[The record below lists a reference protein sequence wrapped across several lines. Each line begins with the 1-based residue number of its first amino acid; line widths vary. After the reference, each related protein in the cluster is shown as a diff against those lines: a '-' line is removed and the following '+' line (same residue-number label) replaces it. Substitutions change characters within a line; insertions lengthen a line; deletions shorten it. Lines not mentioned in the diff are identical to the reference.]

1 MDIVVKEL
9 KNFLDAFN
17 RRWET
22 IDEPEE
28 LLGHYFSL
36 PNWELWLKLPDKTIA
51 KLSDSIDLDGDIKDI
66 VETLKV
72 LANNIIR
79 HEEEKKFW

>member
-1 MDIVVKEL
+1 MDIIVKEL

-22 IDEPEE
+22 IDEPGE
-28 LLGHYFSL
+28 LLRHYFSY
-36 PNWELWLKLPDKTIA
+36 PNWELWLKLPDKTIV
-51 KLSDSIDLDGDIKDI
+51 KLSDWIDLDGDIKDI